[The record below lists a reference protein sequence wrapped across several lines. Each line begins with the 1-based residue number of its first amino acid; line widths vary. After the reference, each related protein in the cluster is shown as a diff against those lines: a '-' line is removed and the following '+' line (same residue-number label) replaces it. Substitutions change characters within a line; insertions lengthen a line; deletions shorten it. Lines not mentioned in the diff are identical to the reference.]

1 MSDAQPTRRS
11 TARCPGVSV
20 RRGRGRGAAMLGLAT
35 TALLSAGTVLMA
47 QAPTAKGRTVWDGVY
62 TEAQATRA
70 TAMFGASCSNCHTL
84 TGEGNKPLAGDAFW
98 QSHTQKTVGQLLTYV
113 RTSMP
118 NGANAGSLPPA
129 SYNDLLALILKSNG
143 FPAGTTELAPE
154 TVADVLIVRKDG
166 PGELPNNTLVRVVG
180 CLTRSGSDWVLAS
193 ATAPERVEAT
203 GVGPQDA
210 TRPLGSGTIALK
222 FVLSRLD
229 ASLGKRMSVSGMLM
243 GVGGVNGINV
253 ATVNKVAETCP

>member
-1 MSDAQPTRRS
+1 M
-11 TARCPGVSV
+11 
-20 RRGRGRGAAMLGLAT
+20 LAT
-35 TALLSAGTVLMA
+35 VVVLASAGSAPITA
-47 QAPTAKGRTVWDGVY
+47 QAPAAKGRTVWDGVY
-62 TEAQATRA
+62 TDAQATRA
-70 TAMFGASCSNCHTL
+70 TAVFGASCSNCHSL

-118 NGANAGSLPPA
+118 NGANAGSLAPA
-129 SYNDLLALILKSNG
+129 SYNDLLALILRSNG

-166 PGELPNNTLVRVVG
+166 PTELPANTLVRIVG
-180 CLTRSGSDWVLAS
+180 CLTKSGPDWVLAS
-193 ATAPERVEAT
+193 ATPPERVEAT

-210 TRPLGSGTIALK
+210 TRPLGSDSIALK

-229 ASLGKRMSVSGMLM
+229 ASLGKRMSVSGMLL
-243 GVGGVNGINV
+243 GVGGVNGLNV
-253 ATVNKVAETCP
+253 ATVNRVADTCP